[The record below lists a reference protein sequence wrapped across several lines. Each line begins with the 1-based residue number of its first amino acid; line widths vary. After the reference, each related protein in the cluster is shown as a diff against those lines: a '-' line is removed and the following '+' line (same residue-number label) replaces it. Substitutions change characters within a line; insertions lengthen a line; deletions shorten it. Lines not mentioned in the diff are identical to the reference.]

1 MIHIYIYII
10 ISPIGDA
17 PPQVGRLIDRRS
29 ANRSATTRRRRRP
42 PGKTSTAW
50 VRPLPAVCGANCK
63 CTHSSMNAAAH
74 IDTGEYIVP
83 ARVDYHELQHR
94 SPPGPQAS
102 TSHPP
107 SPIHSALVGGGQ
119 PVCDLLHVA
128 HTHKTPIRCTY
139 RRRMHASNHPV
150 VYWWMAVHRI
160 WCLTHMYTDIYI
172 YIHAC
177 VYIYI

>member
-42 PGKTSTAW
+42 SGKTSTAW
-50 VRPLPAVCGANCK
+50 VRSLPAVCGANCK

-94 SPPGPQAS
+94 SPPGSQAS
-102 TSHPP
+102 TSHPS

-119 PVCDLLHVA
+119 PVCDLLPVTQSHIRHPSGVHIAVA
-128 HTHKTPIRCTY
+128 C
-139 RRRMHASNHPV
+139 MHRTTQSF
-150 VYWWMAVHRI
+150 
-160 WCLTHMYTDIYI
+160 TGG
-172 YIHAC
+172 
-177 VYIYI
+177 